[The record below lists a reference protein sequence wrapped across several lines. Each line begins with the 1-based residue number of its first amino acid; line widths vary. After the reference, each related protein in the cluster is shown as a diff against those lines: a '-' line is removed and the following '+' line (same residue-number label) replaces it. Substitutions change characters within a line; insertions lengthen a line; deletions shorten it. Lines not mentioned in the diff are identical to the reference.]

1 MFLQPDSKPTHA
13 MKKRSLF
20 YWRRMPQL
28 VPALMFAAVSAT
40 LAHDEKIAFVS
51 DRDGPWMNWD
61 AYLLDIDTLAVTR
74 LTTNP
79 AIDNHPAVSPDGA
92 HIVFSSNRGVD
103 SFFDVFFGV
112 VDPPPGDTFE
122 DTVVPLTSGSDPWPK
137 RHPHWHPNG
146 ELILFSEKNRPLV
159 RPIEIASECS
169 VPKIIEPPRMYEGMA
184 VVRIDTSATP
194 TVPIEMVQLH
204 LHSAWDSANY
214 PDIWVPDS
222 NGCYTGHPSFN
233 AAGDKIVFSGSIDGN
248 GTVWEVY
255 TVGFNPGSY
264 PGTPPSLVPDS
275 LRRVTNGPSVGPNPI
290 QMSAGGHFSH
300 DGSQILFSSTR
311 TPAGN
316 SQIFSVP
323 AGSIDVPVTSATQVT
338 NHAGN
343 DYVPEALEDG
353 SFIVVSDLGTALI
366 CGHPDGMTEGPTADL
381 DLVRVNPA
389 AAIPRVNLTNTDA
402 SQDMLLIADEVSW
415 FCGLKPNL
423 SHCTMLPRIM
433 NGEALWLEASPWF
446 GFSSPSAP
454 LTPLPLDLL
463 DRFNYP
469 DQAHRLY
476 ALGWINMVHYLQQH
490 QPTLL
495 QQIQNSVFALMMSNF
510 PGLDDP
516 PALQNWLAATAN
528 LRLQHYVVPSIMYER
543 GIGAPYSNEPWM
555 VLQPSIPL
563 VLNPLE
569 LHWPVEF
576 PDLDPHASTDISGW
590 SPMFEEPTVWRD
602 HLMLPIIPNPIT
614 NPRQFFRLQQLE
626 APSSTAQ

>member
-1 MFLQPDSKPTHA
+1 
-13 MKKRSLF
+13 
-20 YWRRMPQL
+20 MPLL
-28 VPALMFAAVSAT
+28 VPALLFAAVAAT
-40 LAHDEKIAFVS
+40 LADDEKIPFVS
-51 DRDGPWMNWD
+51 DRDAPWINWD
-61 AYLLDIDTLAVTR
+61 AYLLDIDTLGVTR
-74 LTTNP
+74 LTTDP
-79 AIDNHPAVSPDGA
+79 AIDNHPALSPDGA
-92 HIVFSSNRGVD
+92 YVVFSSNRGID
-103 SFFDVFFGV
+103 SFFDIFIGEVNPG
-112 VDPPPGDTFE
+112 PPLTFE
-122 DTVVPLTSGSDPWPK
+122 DTVAPLTSGSDPWPK

-159 RPIEIASECS
+159 RPIEVASECS

-184 VVRIDTSATP
+184 VVRIDTSGPAP
-194 TVPIEMVQLH
+194 VPIEMVQLH
-204 LHSAWDSANY
+204 LHSAWDSAAY

-255 TVGFNPGSY
+255 TVGFSPGSY

-323 AGSIDVPVTSATQVT
+323 AGSTDVPVTSATQVT
-338 NHAGN
+338 SHAGN
-343 DYVPEALEDG
+343 DYVPETLEDG
-353 SFIVVSDLGTALI
+353 SLIVVSDLGTALI
-366 CGHPDGMTEGPTADL
+366 CCDPASVTEGPTADL
-381 DLVRVNPA
+381 DLVRVSPA
-389 AAIPRVNLTNTDA
+389 APVPRVNLTDTDA

-433 NGEALWLEASPWF
+433 NGEALWLEASPWYSF
-446 GFSSPSAP
+446 MSPTAP
-454 LTPLPLDLL
+454 PTPLPLDLL

-476 ALGWINMVHYLQQH
+476 TLGWINMTRYLQQH

-495 QQIQNSVFALMMSNF
+495 QQIQSCVIALMQSNF
-510 PGLDDP
+510 PGLESP
-516 PALQNWLAATAN
+516 NLQAWLAATAN
-528 LRLQHYVVPSIMYER
+528 LRQQHYVVPSLMYER
-543 GIGAPYSNEPWM
+543 GIGAPYSNLPWV
-555 VLQPSIPL
+555 VLQPP
-563 VLNPLE
+563 VPPTLNPLE
-569 LHWPVEF
+569 LHWPAEFVE
-576 PDLDPHASTDISGW
+576 LNPHASTDLGAW
-590 SPMFEEPTVWRD
+590 SPMFESPTAWRD
-602 HLMLPIIPNPIT
+602 HQILPIIPDLIT
-614 NPRQFFRLQQLE
+614 NPRQFFRLQPIESQ
-626 APSSTAQ
+626 ASTAQ